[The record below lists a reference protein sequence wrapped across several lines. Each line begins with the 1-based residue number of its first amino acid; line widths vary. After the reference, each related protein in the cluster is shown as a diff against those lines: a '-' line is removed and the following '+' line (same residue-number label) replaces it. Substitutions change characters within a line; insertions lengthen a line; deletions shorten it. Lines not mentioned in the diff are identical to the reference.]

1 MNLSEEQ
8 IERAKKLFV
17 YKKNYYSNY
26 QKENKEKV
34 NERQMNYLKKVYEN
48 PEKLKAMRARQKD
61 YYHRVIKPRRELE
74 KAKKKQSENADTF
87 PKGDSGITSPS

>member
-8 IERAKKLFV
+8 IERAKKLFI
-17 YKKNYYSNY
+17 YKKDYYSNY

-61 YYHRVIKPRRELE
+61 YYHRVLKPKRELE
-74 KAKKKQSENADTF
+74 KAKLLLEKTNE
-87 PKGDSGITSPS
+87 ITSPS

>member
-8 IERAKKLFV
+8 IERAKKLFM

-74 KAKKKQSENADTF
+74 KAKEKQKANENADTF
-87 PKGDSGITSPS
+87 PKV

>member
-8 IERAKKLFV
+8 IERAKKLFI
-17 YKKNYYSNY
+17 YKKDYYSNY

-61 YYHRVIKPRRELE
+61 YYHRVLKPKRALE
-74 KAKKKQSENADTF
+74 KAKLLLEKANE
-87 PKGDSGITSPS
+87 ITSPS